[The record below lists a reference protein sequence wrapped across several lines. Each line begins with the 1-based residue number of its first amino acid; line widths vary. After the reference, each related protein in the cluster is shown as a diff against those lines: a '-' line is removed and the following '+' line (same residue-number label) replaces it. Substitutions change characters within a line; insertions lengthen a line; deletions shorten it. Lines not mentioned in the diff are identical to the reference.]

1 MAPTSKRGCGPW
13 LSGRAANPFG
23 LHDQLPSTRSG
34 DVVDEA
40 IPAAEPSS
48 RVNRLCR
55 FSGQSRRPGSQHGR
69 RSHARP
75 GGGTSAEMLIN
86 CLPAA
91 AETAGRH
98 HGGTQLVVSIY
109 LTVAGDV
116 SDVIDTIRRLAT
128 GNGSSPAAASNNPG
142 GDPDGHPSVDPPAQ
156 PPAGGA
162 ATVAEDP
169 WTEELARA
177 LWVLL
182 SPNVQQIYRRVA
194 QGNGHTQRRRFQR
207 RLLPYRIPE
216 EVVAYAPRDED
227 EHDERSWIHAALSM
241 RPQPNRRGYEAVP
254 IRVEVHKRV
263 QLTPACCCR
272 SGCWRQHIGRRHA
285 CAVG

>member
-13 LSGRAANPFG
+13 LSGRVANPFG

-40 IPAAEPSS
+40 MPCERTVVTRQPVLPVQRAIRPSRQPAWTPS
-48 RVNRLCR
+48 
-55 FSGQSRRPGSQHGR
+55 HG
-69 RSHARP
+69 RP
-75 GGGTSAEMLIN
+75 GGGTNAEMLIN
-86 CLPAA
+86 CRFES

-116 SDVIDTIRRLAT
+116 SDVIDTIRRLAA

-142 GDPDGHPSVDPPAQ
+142 GDPDGAKAVNSPGQSPVGDDAS
-156 PPAGGA
+156 
-162 ATVAEDP
+162 VAEDP

-182 SPNVQQIYRRVA
+182 SPDVQEIYRRGGTGQRPHPAPGRPAGRHRGAEPRIVRLRRIPCA
-194 QGNGHTQRRRFQR
+194 SGSNVDCFPTEYRRRSLRTLHATKTNTTSAARFMRLFQ
-207 RLLPYRIPE
+207 
-216 EVVAYAPRDED
+216 
-227 EHDERSWIHAALSM
+227 
-241 RPQPNRRGYEAVP
+241 
-254 IRVEVHKRV
+254 
-263 QLTPACCCR
+263 
-272 SGCWRQHIGRRHA
+272 
-285 CAVG
+285 